1 MSLHPRPPITL
12 RSPMPEMDRPV
23 LIVMLTGWIDAS
35 GAANAAVEA
44 LKKTTSAEIVA
55 TFDPDTFI
63 DFRARRPVMELREG
77 LNTRINWAVPDLRL
91 GKDNDGRDILILSG
105 PEPDTAWNLF
115 SDVVADVA
123 VQLGVTRMFG
133 LGAFPFAAPHTRPP
147 HLSCTSPSP
156 HVLAEVPFLKSTVD
170 VPAGMEAILEHALTE
185 RGIASLGLWSQVPH
199 YVSALAYPAAAAA
212 LLGAVQ
218 MVAGLSID
226 ITELQE
232 EARVQRERLDQLVA
246 ANADHLHMV
255 QQLEEVFDEAVSTGQ
270 IDARGQ
276 TPATGDAIAAEV
288 ERFLRE
294 EMGRDNK

>member
-1 MSLHPRPPITL
+1 MNARPPVTL
-12 RSPMPEMDRPV
+12 RSPMPEMDKPV

-44 LKKTTSAEIVA
+44 LKKVTSAEIVA

-91 GKDNDGRDILILSG
+91 GKDNDGRDVLILSG
-105 PEPDTAWNLF
+105 PEPDTGWNLF
-115 SDVVADVA
+115 SDVVADIA
-123 VQLGVTRMFG
+123 VQFGVTRMFG

-170 VPAGMEAILEHALTE
+170 VPAGMEAILEHALTAK
-185 RGIASLGLWSQVPH
+185 GISCLGLWSQVPH

-226 ITELQE
+226 ITDLQE

-246 ANADHLHMV
+246 ANPEHLHMV
-255 QQLEEVFDEAVSTGQ
+255 QQLEEVFDEAVSSGE